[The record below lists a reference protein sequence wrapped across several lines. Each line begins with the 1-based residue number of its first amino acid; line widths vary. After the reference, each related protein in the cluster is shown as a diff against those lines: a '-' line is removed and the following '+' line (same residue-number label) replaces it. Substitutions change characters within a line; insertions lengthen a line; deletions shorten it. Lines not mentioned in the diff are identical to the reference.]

1 MNGAAPV
8 QCVNCEWEQPFE
20 QIYCARCGCS
30 LDAAK
35 PLGQTWAGTFLIIGL
50 LFGAALFVGGAGITA
65 LWSALDPAAP
75 SLWFGAGMLIAA
87 ALCVWAIWRL
97 ARR

>member
-8 QCVNCEWEQPFE
+8 QCVNCGAQQPFAR
-20 QIYCARCGCS
+20 IYCAQCGCS

-35 PLGQTWAGTFLIIGL
+35 PLGQTWTGTFLVVI
-50 LFGAALFVGGAGITA
+50 LFFSAALLVGGVGILA
-65 LWSALDPAAP
+65 LGSALDATAP
-75 SLWFGAGMLIAA
+75 SPWLSAGMLIAA
-87 ALCVWAIWRL
+87 AGCIWVIWRL